1 MDNFMFQKLMA
12 VKKEEEK
19 RLEEEVMSKDTEIE
33 ILEKEENVLGQN
45 SSDFKEEENI
55 NQGYVARKNN
65 E

>member
-12 VKKEEEK
+12 VKK
-19 RLEEEVMSKDTEIE
+19 EEVMSKDTEIE

>member
-33 ILEKEENVLGQN
+33 RILRYALWHEG
-45 SSDFKEEENI
+45 I
-55 NQGYVARKNN
+55 RYRKNYAKLPGKPDIVLS
-65 E
+65 